1 MVVDTSA
8 LAAIVFGEP
17 ERELFE
23 DLILGSPSAATSTA
37 VVLET
42 DIVLRR
48 RLPTCEP
55 DMLDRLVEILG
66 IEVVPFDVVQ
76 AKFAR
81 AALAAYGQ
89 GRHEAGLT
97 FGDCIVMG
105 LARQRDAT
113 LLFKGDGFALT
124 DIRPAWLPEGQDAA

>member
-1 MVVDTSA
+1 MIVDTSA
-8 LAAIVFGEP
+8 LAAILFGEP

-23 DLILGSPSAATSTA
+23 DLILQAPSAATSTA
-37 VVLET
+37 VIVET
-42 DIVLRR
+42 DIILRR
-48 RLPTCEP
+48 RLPGCEP
-55 DMLDRLVEILG
+55 EALDRLIDLLGLEI
-66 IEVVPFDVVQ
+66 VPFDAVQ

-81 AALAAYGQ
+81 SALAAYGQ

-105 LARQRDAT
+105 LARQRDAP

-124 DIRPAWLPEGQDAA
+124 DVRPAWLPEGEEAA

>member
-8 LAAIVFGEP
+8 LAAILFGEP
-17 ERELFE
+17 ERELFQ
-23 DLILGSPSAATSTA
+23 DLILQTPGVATSTA
-37 VVLET
+37 VLVET

-48 RLPTCEP
+48 RLPNCEP
-55 DMLDRLVEILG
+55 EILDRLVDLLG
-66 IEVVPFDVVQ
+66 IEIVPFDAVQ

-105 LARQRDAT
+105 LARQRDT
-113 LLFKGDGFALT
+113 SVLFKGDGFALT
-124 DIRPAWLPEGQDAA
+124 DVRPAWLPEELTA

>member
-1 MVVDTSA
+1 MIVDTSA
-8 LAAIVFGEP
+8 LAAILFGEP
-17 ERELFE
+17 ERALFE
-23 DLILGSPSAATSTA
+23 DLILQSPAVATSAAI
-37 VVLET
+37 VVET

-55 DMLDRLVEILG
+55 EVLDRLLDLLG
-66 IEVVPFDVVQ
+66 IEIVPFDAVQ

-89 GRHEAGLT
+89 GRHEAALT
-97 FGDCIVMG
+97 FADCIVMG
-105 LARQRDAT
+105 LARQRDAP

-124 DIRPAWLPEGQDAA
+124 DIRPAWMPDDAP